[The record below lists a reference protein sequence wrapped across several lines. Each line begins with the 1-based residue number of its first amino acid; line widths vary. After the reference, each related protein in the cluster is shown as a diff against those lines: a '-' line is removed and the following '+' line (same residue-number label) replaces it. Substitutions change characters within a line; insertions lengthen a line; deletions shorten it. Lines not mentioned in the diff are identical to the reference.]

1 MRNVIHI
8 MYFGRIMMINFKPS
22 KEDIEVWIEAAVGMS
37 GGEGL
42 HE

>member
-1 MRNVIHI
+1 
-8 MYFGRIMMINFKPS
+8 MYFGRIMMISFKPS
-22 KEDIEVWIEAAVGMS
+22 KEDFEVRVEAAVGMS